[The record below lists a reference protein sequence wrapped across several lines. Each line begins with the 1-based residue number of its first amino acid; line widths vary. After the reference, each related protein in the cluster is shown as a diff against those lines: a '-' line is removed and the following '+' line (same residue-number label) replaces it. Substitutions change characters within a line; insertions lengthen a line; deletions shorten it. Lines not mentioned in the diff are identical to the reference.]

1 MNDTT
6 TTNVSVPLVQAIQ
19 NAWSAIQTQNPDVP
33 DVVITLGT
41 GRVSQ
46 GMKLGHFAAS
56 VWTRGDGADVHEL
69 FVGAEGLSRGAQA
82 LMGTLLHEAGHAMAE
97 QRGVQDTSRQGR
109 YHNRKFQ
116 AIAQELGIEVTHDES
131 LGWSSTTM
139 PDDTAAIYSEAIM
152 DLDAAMVAYRYGLE
166 GFTFGTPTAGGAVG
180 TSGTIR
186 LPKVTT
192 GRKSNNNGIS
202 ASCGCGRK
210 IRVSRSTLELGSIAC
225 GICGEAFTE

>member
-1 MNDTT
+1 MTEAT
-6 TTNVSVPLVQAIQ
+6 STQVSVPLVQAIQ
-19 NAWSAIQTQNPDVP
+19 NAWSAIQSNNPDVP

-41 GRVSQ
+41 GRVSM

-97 QRGVQDTSRQGR
+97 HRGIQDTSRQGR
-109 YHNRKFQ
+109 YHNRKFE
-116 AIAQELGIEVTHDES
+116 AIAKELGIEVEHSDS
-131 LGWSSTTM
+131 LGWSTTTM
-139 PDDTAAIYSEAIM
+139 PDATAAIYEEAIL
-152 DLDAAMVAYRYGLE
+152 DLDSAMVAYRYGLE
-166 GFTFGTPTAGGAVG
+166 GFTFGIPTAGGNIG
-180 TSGTIR
+180 TTGTIR
-186 LPKVTT
+186 LPRTT
-192 GRKSNNNGIS
+192 GRRSNNNGIS

>member
-1 MNDTT
+1 
-6 TTNVSVPLVQAIQ
+6 
-19 NAWSAIQTQNPDVP
+19 
-33 DVVITLGT
+33 
-41 GRVSQ
+41 
-46 GMKLGHFAAS
+46 MKLGHFAAS
-56 VWTRGDGADVHEL
+56 VWTRGDEDVHEL

-97 QRGVQDTSRQGR
+97 ARGVQDTSRQGR

-116 AIAQELGIEVTHDES
+116 AIAQELGIEVEHSES

-139 PDDTAAIYSEAIM
+139 PDTTAAIYEEAIL

-166 GFTFGTPTAGGAVG
+166 GFGLPTAGGAVG
-180 TSGTIR
+180 TSGTVR
-186 LPKVTT
+186 LPRAPRRTN
-192 GRKSNNNGIS
+192 NNNGVS

>member
-1 MNDTT
+1 MTETT
-6 TTNVSVPLVQAIQ
+6 STQVSVPLVQAVQ
-19 NAWSAIQTQNPDVP
+19 NAWSAIQAQNPDVP

-97 QRGVQDTSRQGR
+97 ARGVQDTSRQGR

-116 AIAQELGIEVTHDES
+116 AIAEELGIEVEHSDS

-139 PDDTAAIYSEAIM
+139 PDATALIYEEAIL

-166 GFTFGTPTAGGAVG
+166 GFGAPVG
-180 TSGTIR
+180 TSAPTGGTIR
-186 LPKVTT
+186 LPRVTG

>member
-1 MNDTT
+1 MSDTT
-6 TTNVSVPLVQAIQ
+6 TTQVSVPLVQAIQ

-97 QRGVQDTSRQGR
+97 NRGVQDTSRQGR

-116 AIAQELGIEVTHDES
+116 AIAQELGIEVEHSES

-139 PDDTAAIYSEAIM
+139 PDDTAALYAEAIM

-166 GFTFGTPTAGGAVG
+166 GFMGLPTAGGAIG
-180 TSGTIR
+180 TTGTIR
-186 LPKVTT
+186 LPRVT
-192 GRKSNNNGIS
+192 GRKSNNNGVS

>member
-1 MNDTT
+1 MSTET
-6 TTNVSVPLVQAIQ
+6 KAQVSVPLVQAIQ
-19 NAWSAIQTQNPDVP
+19 NAWAAIQTHNPDVP

-116 AIAQELGIEVTHDES
+116 AIAQELGIEVEHSES

-139 PDDTAAIYSEAIM
+139 PDDTAAIYAEAIM

-166 GFTFGTPTAGGAVG
+166 GFTFGIPTAGGAIG

-186 LPKVTT
+186 LPRVT
-192 GRKSNNNGIS
+192 GRKSNNNGVS

>member
-1 MNDTT
+1 MNDTKAQ
-6 TTNVSVPLVQAIQ
+6 VSVPLVQAVQ

-97 QRGVQDTSRQGR
+97 ARGVQDTSRQGR

-116 AIAQELGIEVTHDES
+116 AIAEELGINVEHSDS
-131 LGWSSTTM
+131 LGWSTTTM
-139 PDDTAAIYSEAIM
+139 PDATALIYEEAIL

-166 GFTFGTPTAGGAVG
+166 GFGAPVGSPAPTG
-180 TSGTIR
+180 GTIR
-186 LPKVTT
+186 LPRVTG
-192 GRKSNNNGIS
+192 GRKSNNNGVS